1 MSEIVQSIIE
11 RNAYMTLATADEHGT
26 PWASP
31 VRYATAD
38 SRKFVWVSAPSA
50 RHSRNLSVRPEIAIV
65 IFDSRQRLR
74 TTATRGDT

>member
-31 VRYATAD
+31 VWYATTD
-38 SRKFVWVSAPSA
+38 SREFVWVSTPSA
-50 RHSRNLSVRPEIAIV
+50 RHSRENRPYTSEAVYISARSEQV
-65 IFDSRQRLR
+65 PDRM
-74 TTATRGDT
+74 TD